1 MLDKWEKRIEEPI
14 DVSKDVSLMTLD
26 TMLRCAMSSETNC
39 QQTKY
44 GVWLFKSSSCCTWF
58 M

>member
-14 DVSKDVSLMTLD
+14 DLSKDVILMTLD

-39 QQTKY
+39 QQTK
-44 GVWLFKSSSCCTWF
+44 
-58 M
+58 